1 MSDKELTCADC
12 GGQTV
17 RLSSVCGPTWECK
30 LCGTPTDEE
39 CSNWVLMTRD
49 ESSQRLSSFIYG
61 PSKGILKPLSPTTTY
76 YCRLQGL
83 STPLPQTD

>member
-61 PSKGILKPLSPTTTY
+61 PAFAE
-76 YCRLQGL
+76 
-83 STPLPQTD
+83 